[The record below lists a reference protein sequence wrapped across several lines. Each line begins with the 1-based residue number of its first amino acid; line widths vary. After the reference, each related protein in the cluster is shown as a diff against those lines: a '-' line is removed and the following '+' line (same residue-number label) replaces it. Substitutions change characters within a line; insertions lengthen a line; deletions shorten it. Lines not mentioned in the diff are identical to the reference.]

1 MKNLNIRIL
10 AVLIILIVGLI
21 SIYPSFRLYTTPNLS
36 KEEENSLA
44 RRAIHL
50 GLDLK
55 GGMYLVLEVDTT
67 GVKEKSSDLRDRAL
81 EIIKNRIDQF
91 GVFEPVIEKQSYNR
105 IIVQLPGVDRDRAV
119 NIIGQV
125 AHLEFK
131 LVAEPT
137 VTQELFKKI
146 DNTLEGGDTLSV
158 TEPFSSY
165 LMTVEGDVGIDIR
178 DEDSVRAAIEKAQA
192 AIPADLQIA
201 LGPKELFQGREVKKI
216 YVLKKEAEL
225 TGEAIRNAEHKPNPS
240 QSLQNMGYWS
250 VEIEMKRDAARKFA
264 SITGRNINKRLAIVL
279 DNIVQSAP
287 NIAERIPQGR
297 AVITGQFKA
306 EEARDLAIVLRAG
319 ALPAP
324 LKIVEERS
332 VGPSLGRD
340 SITQGIRASII
351 GAIFVVLFMLVYYS
365 LSGLVADFALFLN
378 IVLLIGALAAF
389 RGTMTMPGIAG
400 IALTV
405 GMAVDANILIFERIR
420 EELLLGK
427 TVRTAITQ
435 GFQRAWLAI
444 FDSNMTTII
453 TAVVL
458 YLFGTGP
465 IKGFALTLMIGL
477 ILNLITAVFVTRAV
491 FDYFSHKFEITK
503 LRI

>member
-1 MKNLNIRIL
+1 MKSLNIRIL
-10 AVLIILIVGLI
+10 AVLIIFIVGLV
-21 SIYPSFRLYTTPNLS
+21 SIYPTFKLYTTPNISKAEETSLS
-36 KEEENSLA
+36 K
-44 RRAIHL
+44 RAIHL

-55 GGMYLVLEVDTT
+55 GGMYLVLEVDTA
-67 GVKEKSSDLRDRAL
+67 GLREKSSDLRDRAL

-91 GVFEPVIEKQSYNR
+91 GVFEPVIEKQSGNR

-137 VTQELFKKI
+137 VSQEVFKKI
-146 DNTLEGGDTLSV
+146 DNALEGGDSLSIK
-158 TEPFSSY
+158 EPFSSY
-165 LMTVEGDVGIDIR
+165 LMAMEGDVGIDIR
-178 DEDSVRAAIEKAQA
+178 DEDSVRAAIEQAKA
-192 AIPADLQIA
+192 AIPADLQVA
-201 LGPKELFQGREVKKI
+201 FGPKEIYQNRDMKRI

-225 TGEAIRNAEHKPNPS
+225 SGEAIRDARHEPNSS
-240 QSLQNMGYWS
+240 QNLQNMGYWS
-250 VEIEMKRDAARKFA
+250 VQIEMKRDAARKFA

-279 DNIVQSAP
+279 DNVVQSAP

-332 VGPSLGRD
+332 VGPSLGHD
-340 SITQGIRASII
+340 SIVKGVRATLI
-351 GAIFVVLFMLVYYS
+351 GAAYIVLFMLFYYS
-365 LSGLVADFALFLN
+365 LSGLIADFALFLN
-378 IVLLIGALAAF
+378 IVLLIGILAAF
-389 RGTMTMPGIAG
+389 RGTLTMPRIAG
-400 IALTV
+400 IALTI
-405 GMAVDANILIFERIR
+405 GMAVDANILIYERIK
-420 EELLLGK
+420 EELRLGK

-444 FDSNMTTII
+444 FDSNVTTII
-453 TAVVL
+453 TGFVL
-458 YLFGTGP
+458 YIFGTGP

-477 ILNLITAVFVTRAV
+477 VLNLITAVFVTRAV
-491 FDYFSHKFEITK
+491 FDFFSHKFEITK

>member
-1 MKNLNIRIL
+1 MKSLNIRIF
-10 AVLIILIVGLI
+10 AVLIILVVGLV
-21 SIYPSFRLYTTPNLS
+21 SIYPTFKLYTTPNIS
-36 KEEENSLA
+36 KEEENSLSK
-44 RRAIHL
+44 RAIHL
-50 GLDLK
+50 GLDLR
-55 GGMYLVLEVDTT
+55 GGMHLVLEVDTT
-67 GVKEKSSDLRDRAL
+67 GLKEKSSDLRDRAL

-91 GVFEPVIEKQSYNR
+91 GVFEPVIEKQSNNR
-105 IIVQLPGVDRDRAV
+105 IVVQLPGVDRDRAV

-131 LVAEPT
+131 LVAEQT
-137 VTQELFKKI
+137 VSQDLFKKI
-146 DNTLEGGDTLSV
+146 DDALEGGDTLSIK
-158 TEPFSSY
+158 EPFSSY
-165 LMTVEGDVGIDIR
+165 LMTVEGDMGIDMR
-178 DEDSVRAAIEKAQA
+178 DEDSVRAALEQARA
-192 AIPADLQIA
+192 AIPTDLQVA
-201 LGPKELFQGREVKKI
+201 FGPKEIFQSREVKKI

-225 TGEAIRNAEHKPNPS
+225 TGEAIRDARHKPNPS

-279 DNIVQSAP
+279 DNVVQSAP

-297 AVITGQFKA
+297 AIITGQFKA

-340 SITQGIRASII
+340 SITQGIRASVVA
-351 GAIFVVLFMLVYYS
+351 AIFVVLFMLVYYS
-365 LSGLVADFALFLN
+365 LSGLIANFALFLN
-378 IVLLIGALAAF
+378 IVLLIGVLAAF

-400 IALTV
+400 IALTI

-420 EELLLGK
+420 EELQLGK
-427 TVRTAITQ
+427 TIRTAITQ

-453 TAVVL
+453 SGFVL

-465 IKGFALTLMIGL
+465 IRGFALTLMVGL
-477 ILNLITAVFVTRAV
+477 IINLITAVFVTRAI
-491 FDYFSHKFEITK
+491 FDYFAHKFEITK

>member
-1 MKNLNIRIL
+1 MRNLNLRIA
-10 AVLIILIVGLI
+10 AVVIILVVGLV
-21 SIYPSFRLYTTPNLS
+21 SIYPTFRMYTTSNLS

-44 RRAIHL
+44 KRAIHL

-55 GGMYLVLEVDTT
+55 GGMHLVLEVDTT
-67 GVKEKSSDLRDRAL
+67 GIKEKPSDLRDRAL

-91 GVFEPVIEKQSYNR
+91 GVFEPVIEKQAGSR
-105 IIVQLPGVDRDRAV
+105 ILVQLPGVDRDRAV
-119 NIIGQV
+119 KLIGEI

-131 LVAEPT
+131 LVAEAT
-137 VTQELFKKI
+137 ASQDLFKKI
-146 DNTLEGGDTLSV
+146 DKTLEGGDTLAIK
-158 TEPFSSY
+158 EPFQSY
-165 LMTVEGDVGIDIR
+165 LMSVQGDVGIDTR
-178 DEDSVRAAIEKAQA
+178 DEDSVLALLNQAQA
-192 AIPADLQIA
+192 AIPADLEI
-201 LGPKELFQGREVKKI
+201 LFGPKEQYESHEVKRL

-225 TGEAIRNAEHKPNPS
+225 SGEAIRDARHQPN
-240 QSLQNMGYWS
+240 QGQDLQNMGSWL

-264 SITGRNINKRLAIVL
+264 TITGRNIGKRLAIVL

-287 NIAERIPQGR
+287 SIAERIPQGK
-297 AVITGQFKA
+297 AVIRGHFTA

-340 SITQGIRASII
+340 SITKGIRASLI
-351 GAIFVVLFMLVYYS
+351 GAAFIVLFMLVYYS
-365 LSGLVADFALFLN
+365 VSGLVADFALFLN
-378 IVLLIGALAAF
+378 TILLIGVLAAF

-400 IALTV
+400 IALTI

-420 EELLLGK
+420 EELQLGK

-453 TAVVL
+453 SGFVL

-465 IKGFALTLMIGL
+465 IRGFALTLMIGL

-491 FDYFSHKFEITK
+491 FDYFAYKFEITK